1 MSNVAFEY
9 YIGNYGG
16 ETIPTEKAFK
26 RASAKAALYIE
37 YFSCR
42 AIDEGDLEKFPSLA
56 ACICQM
62 AELLYKVDNN
72 NESKEL
78 KSESTDGY
86 SVTYVT
92 EGADGEIANN
102 VLERK
107 LYAIAK
113 IYLANTGL
121 LYLGC

>member
-1 MSNVAFEY
+1 MLNVTFEY
-9 YIGNYGG
+9 YIDNYGG

-26 RASAKAALYIE
+26 RASSKAALYIE
-37 YFSCR
+37 YFSSR
-42 AIDEGDLEKFPSLA
+42 AINEGDFEKFPSLA

-72 NESKEL
+72 NGIREL

-92 EGADGEIANN
+92 ESVDGEIVNN
-102 VLERK
+102 ILERK

-113 IYLANTGL
+113 VYLTNTGL